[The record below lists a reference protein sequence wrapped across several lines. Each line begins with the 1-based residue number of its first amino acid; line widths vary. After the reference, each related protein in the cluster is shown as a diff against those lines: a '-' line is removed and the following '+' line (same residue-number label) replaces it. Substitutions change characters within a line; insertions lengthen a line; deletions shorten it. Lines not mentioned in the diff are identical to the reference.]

1 MSTATLSQF
10 KGYLRELSDDLDD
23 PLQSALDAA
32 TAEANAFLGFD
43 AAEQFG
49 SDGPPSDVVMA
60 VMILAQIYA
69 DAGSPEENEHRRG
82 AAQRLMLPYRTDTGM
97 GAA

>member
-1 MSTATLSQF
+1 MSAATLIQF
-10 KGYLRELSDDLDD
+10 KGFLRELSDDLND
-23 PLQSALDAA
+23 PLQFALDAA
-32 TAEANAFLGFD
+32 TAEASAFLGFD
-43 AAEQFG
+43 AEEQFG

-60 VMILAQIYA
+60 VMVLAQVHA

-82 AAQRLMLPYRTDTGM
+82 AAQKLLLPYRTDTGM